1 MILRVVFGLR
11 PGGTPCLR
19 YADLKAHFGEPAMP
33 PSLAQVRQAVLGIR
47 RQKAMVVEDAE
58 PDSRSAGSFFKN
70 PLITRAH
77 YQRIVERYEGKES
90 FATTAEPDQAAHRIS
105 KECQP
110 QRRVPGFEAGDGWV
124 KLPAAWLVEQAG
136 VGRGFQLGPV
146 AVSGKH
152 ALALVNRG
160 GARAADLLKLM
171 HLVQAK
177 VREAFAIELEAEP
190 VFVGFTPLQ

>member
-1 MILRVVFGLR
+1 MRAKSRLLR
-11 PGGTPCLR
+11 PQSLT
-19 YADLKAHFGEPAMP
+19 EPRIV
-33 PSLAQVRQAVLGIR
+33 SQ
-47 RQKAMVVEDAE
+47 
-58 PDSRSAGSFFKN
+58 RSAS
-70 PLITRAH
+70 R
-77 YQRIVERYEGKES
+77 
-90 FATTAEPDQAAHRIS
+90 
-105 KECQP
+105 